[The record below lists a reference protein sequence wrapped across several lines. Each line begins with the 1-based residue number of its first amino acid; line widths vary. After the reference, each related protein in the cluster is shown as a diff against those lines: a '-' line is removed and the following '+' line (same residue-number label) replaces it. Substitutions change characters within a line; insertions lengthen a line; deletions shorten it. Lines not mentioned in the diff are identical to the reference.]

1 VQTNQDPLSSWDGKP
16 FTSATRPPAGGA
28 SQDAI
33 NKAIF
38 LLTAAIRS
46 SREAGT
52 RQRRDLSESFLVMF
66 NDWLS
71 RAMADLNAEAPFW
84 KQIFESWVEF
94 EPDESIFHQFNP
106 NAITLGRT
114 GKQRIDQKFDEYARL
129 WSDRQA
135 KVRKERIDIL
145 CDQLSGTE
153 SKTLRRHLES
163 RGTSGLRPRTPK
175 QQERWANLDRKAHAN
190 LAKSLSM
197 PFNSNDDW
205 FAVDQALTRQT
216 YQRLAD
222 RGKVKR
228 PS

>member
-1 VQTNQDPLSSWDGKP
+1 
-16 FTSATRPPAGGA
+16 
-28 SQDAI
+28 
-33 NKAIF
+33 
-38 LLTAAIRS
+38 
-46 SREAGT
+46 
-52 RQRRDLSESFLVMF
+52 MF

-94 EPDESIFHQFNP
+94 
-106 NAITLGRT
+106 
-114 GKQRIDQKFDEYARL
+114 
-129 WSDRQA
+129 
-135 KVRKERIDIL
+135 DIL